1 MHSAAQPCGHCR
13 ARQQAHCF
21 ACSELN
27 KAAGSRRQ
35 YRYHGRFS
43 PFNTSHTHMK
53 LSTMARSSSLEDK
66 FFLYLLVVVSLG
78 FLWVLWPFYG
88 AVFWGAV
95 FAIVFNSLFVRLL
108 RKMPVKRT
116 VAALLTLSLIL
127 VLVILPVGLISGLL
141 AQEAANVYQRIQS
154 GELSLTRYF
163 QQIQAALPAWI
174 AGMLDRSGLGNL
186 GLIQERLSASLTQG
200 SQIIATQALSIG
212 QNAFDFFVSFFIM
225 LYLLFF
231 FLRDGGALSRR
242 IKEAIP
248 LEGEIKRDIFA
259 KFTTVIRATVKGN
272 IVVAVIQG
280 ALGGLIF
287 WFLDIH
293 APVLWGTMMAFLSLL
308 PAVGA
313 ALVWIPVAVY
323 FLATGA
329 IWQGVL
335 LIAYGVLVIGLVDNI
350 LRPVLV
356 GKDTKMPDYV
366 VLVSTIGGMSLFGLN
381 GFVIGPAIA
390 AMFMSAWAIFMKA
403 REEAAAEPPP
413 I

>member
-1 MHSAAQPCGHCR
+1 
-13 ARQQAHCF
+13 
-21 ACSELN
+21 
-27 KAAGSRRQ
+27 
-35 YRYHGRFS
+35 
-43 PFNTSHTHMK
+43 MK
-53 LSTMARSSSLEDK
+53 LSKMAKSSRLEDRS
-66 FFLYLLVVVSLG
+66 FLLLLVLVSLA
-78 FLWVLWPFYG
+78 FFWVLWPYYG
-88 AVFWGAV
+88 AVFWGSV
-95 FAIVFNSLFVRLL
+95 LAILFNALFLRLL
-108 RKMPVKRT
+108 RKMPQKRT
-116 VAALLTLSLIL
+116 LAALLTLSIIL
-127 VLVILPVGLISGLL
+127 VLVILPVGLISALL
-141 AQEAANVYQRIQS
+141 TQEAASVYQRVQS
-154 GELSLTRYF
+154 GELSFGRYF
-163 QQIQAALPAWI
+163 QQIYNALPSWVNGI
-174 AGMLDRSGLGNL
+174 LGRSGLDNL
-186 GLIQERLSASLTQG
+186 GLIQDRVTSSLTQG
-200 SQIIATQALSIG
+200 SQFIATQALNIG

-248 LEGEIKRDIFA
+248 LEAEIKRNIFS

-272 IVVAVIQG
+272 IVVAMLQG

-287 WFLDIH
+287 WFLGIH
-293 APVLWGTMMAFLSLL
+293 APVLWGTLMAFLSLL

-313 ALVWIPVAVY
+313 AIVWIPVAIY

-381 GFVIGPAIA
+381 GFVIGPVIA
-390 AMFMSAWAIFMKA
+390 AMFMAAWDIFMKA
-403 REEAAAEPPP
+403 REDELAEPPLP
-413 I
+413 